1 MSRLLLDPSPA
12 RAAAYVALYPMLLQI
27 AKDHGYTLA
36 VHGSLHRDFDLI
48 AVPWAEAASD
58 ALTLIRAMRKKTRMV
73 TQHEKSDHKW
83 HKDCSPTQKPHGRV
97 AYSLHVTNS
106 GMYGGYLDISVMP
119 RQRAKEKS
127 K

>member
-1 MSRLLLDPSPA
+1 MRIKEPIPS

-36 VHGSLHRDFDLI
+36 VHGSIHRDFDLI
-48 AVPWAEAASD
+48 AVPWIESASD
-58 ALTLIRAMRKKTRMV
+58 GLTLIRAFRKATRTV
-73 TQHEKSDHKW
+73 TVHEETDRKW

-119 RQRAKEKS
+119 RFVPKRKKR
-127 K
+127 KL